1 MLIMATVMHHADDER
16 QTLRLFTLNVSGPSL
31 ERASRILECLSGLD
45 PDVIVLTETRGA
57 PGTRL
62 LLEAFRSSGYTVIA
76 PTDQLIGE
84 RGVAIIHRV
93 RSLLATHDVRTPDLA
108 LPILITE
115 LGDEAPIALV
125 GAYVP
130 SRDASA
136 EKIERKRSFLNQM
149 VDLLRTLSP
158 HEHIVLMGDF
168 NIVDRNHVPRD
179 SSFRS
184 WEYEALAAIRECGL
198 VEAFSELHPD
208 SAAYSWYGRT
218 GDGYRYDYG
227 FVSQSLVGKLHDCE
241 YVDAPRQLGIS
252 DHSGL
257 MMTIQPGCTGVL
269 EIAAPRAERQAA
281 LL

>member
-1 MLIMATVMHHADDER
+1 MLFMAATQRAEESR
-16 QTLRLFTLNVSGPSL
+16 ALRLFTLNVSGPSI
-31 ERASRILECLSGLD
+31 ERASRILEYLSRLD

-76 PTDQLIGE
+76 PSDQLIGE

-93 RSLLATHDVRTPDLA
+93 RSVVVTHDVHTPDLA
-108 LPILITE
+108 YRLLITQ
-115 LGDEAPIALV
+115 LGDQAPMALV

-149 VDLLRTLSP
+149 VDLLRTLSA
-158 HEHIVLMGDF
+158 HEDIVLMGDF
-168 NIVDRNHVPRD
+168 NIVDRSHVPRY

-198 VEAFSELHPD
+198 VEAFSELYPD
-208 SAAYSWYGRT
+208 STAYSWYGRT

-227 FVSQSLVGKLHDCE
+227 FVSRSLVGRLHDCE
-241 YVDAPRQLGIS
+241 YVDMPRTLGIS

-257 MMTIQPGCTGVL
+257 LMTIEPCGTGVL
-269 EIAAPRAERQAA
+269 RVATPRAERQAV